1 MADFMTNL
9 KKEQL
14 TDEYNV
20 DYAGNGARGFA
31 TTGTSLL
38 DFSFKLSTYRGK
50 RKEEIIND
58 FMKAFIETPKY
69 ALKYLFYSRDI
80 RFGIGEKKVFVTILE
95 HLAKH
100 NSDTLIPLLSLIPE
114 YGTWKDM
121 LVLLNTPVEKEVAN
135 IIKNQINEDYNNMK
149 NGKPISLC
157 AKWLPSRTSSKT
169 TKKRFYRLV
178 KLLNISEKLYRKT
191 LSELRAYSNVVE
203 VKMCANQW
211 NEIDYNKVPSKANLL
226 YKNAFLKHDETRRK
240 SWLEKLKEVIF
251 NKLLKNKDVKIN
263 AQVAFPHEI
272 VANYRNNNNYSWWET
287 EDIKEEDITLECMW
301 ATLMDTLP
309 EDMGKTLCVVDGS
322 GSMYQN
328 IPNSKG
334 QVVDISHALGI
345 ACAEKL
351 KGTFHNKFITFG
363 ERPKLIELPEGASL
377 KDRLNITQRED
388 DCSNTNIERTF
399 KLILDT
405 AKNNNMKPEEMPDR
419 ILMVSDMNF
428 DIMVDGNPNKALFTN
443 LQQHFNEAGYQ
454 MPQLVFWNANVN
466 LGKGIIPC
474 IQNEAGVILMSGFS
488 SNIFSM
494 ICNNETNP
502 WNALKAILDTERYA
516 CITYNN

>member
-1 MADFMTNL
+1 MANFMNNL
-9 KKEQL
+9 RKEQL

-31 TTGTSLL
+31 TTGVSLL

-50 RKEEIIND
+50 REEEIIND
-58 FMKAFIETPKY
+58 FMRAFCETPEY

-80 RFGIGEKKVFVTILE
+80 RFGIGEKKVFVTILKY
-95 HLAKH
+95 LAK
-100 NSDTLIPLLSLIPE
+100 NNKDALIPLLPLIPE

-121 LVLLNTPVEKEVAN
+121 LVLLNTPVEREVAN

-149 NGKPISLC
+149 ANKPISLC
-157 AKWLPSRTSSKT
+157 AKWLPSKTSSKT
-169 TKKRFYRLV
+169 TNKRFHRLV
-178 KLLNISEKLYRKT
+178 KLLNISEKLYRQT

-203 VKMCANQW
+203 VKMCANKW
-211 NEIDYNKVPSKANLL
+211 DEIDYNKVPSKANLL
-226 YKNAFLKHDETRRK
+226 YKNAFLRHDETRRT
-240 SWLEKLKEVIF
+240 SWLEKLKQVIF
-251 NKLLKNKDVKIN
+251 KKRSTDEDVKIN
-263 AQVAFPHEI
+263 AKVAFPHEI
-272 VANYRNNNNYSWWET
+272 VANYRGGCYHGWWT
-287 EDIKEEDITLECMW
+287 DGIIEEDTTLECMW
-301 ATLMDTLP
+301 ATLMETLP

-334 QVVDISHALGI
+334 QIVDISHALGI

-351 KGTFHNKFITFG
+351 KGEFHNKFITFG
-363 ERPKLIELPEGASL
+363 AKPKLIELPNGASL

-388 DCSNTNIERTF
+388 DCTNTNIERTF

-405 AKNNNMKPEEMPDR
+405 AKNNNMKPEDMPER

-428 DIMVDGNPNKALFTN
+428 DIMVYGNPDKALFTN
-443 LQQHFNEAGYQ
+443 LQQQFNEAGYQ
-454 MPQLVFWNANVN
+454 LPQLVFWNVNVN
-466 LGKGIIPC
+466 MGKGVIPC

-494 ICNNETNP
+494 ICNNETDP
-502 WNALKAILDTERYA
+502 WNALKTILDTERYA
-516 CITYNN
+516 CITYNK